1 MTSTAIPNKIEG
13 TLHKEAD
20 VINNTEKRSDMI
32 ENGLVYF
39 ARKGSE
45 DALGD
50 KICMR
55 PDKANRHGFICG
67 ATGTGKS
74 VTLKVL
80 AESFSEIG
88 VPVFMSDVKG
98 DMAGIAA
105 AGEDNENM
113 QSRLDRFE
121 IRDSFEYKGYPV
133 SVFDIYAEKG
143 TPLRTTVSEMGPQLF
158 SQVLDLNDTQ
168 TELMQVIFKI
178 ADDLG
183 LILTDTK
190 DMKAMI
196 QYAADHSDEF
206 KMDYGLIPQQS
217 ASTIIRAIVS
227 LEAEG
232 ADMFFGEPAI
242 DIRDFFLTAP
252 DGRGIINI
260 LEAETL
266 INKPRLYSAFMLYLL
281 SELFEV
287 LPEVGDPEKPKIVFF
302 FDEAHLLFK
311 NASKSLLEKIEQVV
325 KLIRSK
331 GVSIFFV
338 TQSPGDIP
346 GAVMSQLGNKIEHGL
361 HAYTPAEQ
369 RALKA
374 AADAFR
380 ENPEF
385 NTEEQLQNLGT
396 GEAVVSMLD
405 EKGAPSMAEY
415 VFVLPPQSRM
425 GALTDEERADAIAG
439 SPLNDKYLEMVDN
452 VSAYEVITGKAPAAQ
467 PQGEVIEGGYTNV
480 SGIPA
485 GEMTAR
491 QMVEDA
497 EAVEISVDVETAD
510 TAASQAAAQAAPE
523 QIEVQ
528 TEQAVKASGSKSK
541 KKVKTYDDEEA
552 ESGSGGIG
560 GLADNLL
567 GKSGTRQVVRST
579 GSSIGREIGKTVGE
593 AVLGKKGRTIGGN
606 IGSAIGRNLFG
617 TLTKKK

>member
-1 MTSTAIPNKIEG
+1 MV
-13 TLHKEAD
+13 D
-20 VINNTEKRSDMI
+20 
-32 ENGLVYF
+32 NGLIYF
-39 ARKGSE
+39 ARKGDGETLS
-45 DALGD
+45 D

-80 AESFSEIG
+80 AESFSQIG

-98 DMAGIAA
+98 DMAGIAVP
-105 AGEDNENM
+105 GTDSESM
-113 QSRLDRFE
+113 QKRLDRFE
-121 IRDSFEYKGYPV
+121 IRDTFSYSGFPV
-133 SVFDIYAEKG
+133 SIFDIYAQNG
-143 TPLRTTVSEMGPQLF
+143 TPLRTTVSEMGPLLL

-190 DMKAMI
+190 DMKATL
-196 QYAADHSDEF
+196 QYCADHSSEF

-217 ASTIIRAIVS
+217 ASAIIRAIVA
-227 LEAEG
+227 LESEG
-232 ADMFFGEPAI
+232 ADIFFGEPAI
-242 DIRDFFLTAP
+242 DIRDLFLTAP

-260 LEAETL
+260 LDAETL

-287 LPEVGDPEKPKIVFF
+287 LPEVGDPEKPKMVFF

-361 HAYTPAEQ
+361 HAYTPAER
-369 RALKA
+369 RALDA

-385 NTEEQLQNLGT
+385 DTKELMQNLGT

-405 EKGAPSMAEY
+405 EKGAPSVAEY
-415 VFVLPPQSRM
+415 AFILPPESRM
-425 GALTDEERADAIAG
+425 GALTEDERRNAVDY
-439 SPLNDKYLEMVDN
+439 SPLNNKYLVMVDN
-452 VSAYEVITGKAPAAQ
+452 VSAYEVITGRVPGGAAASGAGSVTAPDGQ
-467 PQGEVIEGGYTNV
+467 VYGNT

-485 GEMTAR
+485 
-491 QMVEDA
+491 A
-497 EAVEISVDVETAD
+497 EPAAQ
-510 TAASQAAAQAAPE
+510 TAADEGITIDYEEPQQPVQQPKVKPAA
-523 QIEVQ
+523 
-528 TEQAVKASGSKSK
+528 KAEEDSGSR
-541 KKVKTYDDEEA
+541 
-552 ESGSGGIG
+552 IG
-560 GLADNLL
+560 ELADSYL
-567 GKSGTRQVVRST
+567 GKSGTRQVIRST
-579 GSSIGREIGKTVGE
+579 GSTIGREIGKTIGE

-606 IGSAIGRNLFG
+606 IGSAIGRNLLG
-617 TLTKKK
+617 TLTSKK

>member
-1 MTSTAIPNKIEG
+1 
-13 TLHKEAD
+13 
-20 VINNTEKRSDMI
+20 
-32 ENGLVYF
+32 
-39 ARKGSE
+39 
-45 DALGD
+45 
-50 KICMR
+50 
-55 PDKANRHGFICG
+55 
-67 ATGTGKS
+67 GKS

-80 AESFSEIG
+80 AESFSQIG

-98 DMAGIAA
+98 DMAGIAVP
-105 AGEDNENM
+105 GTDSEGM
-113 QSRLDRFE
+113 QKRLDRFE
-121 IRDSFEYKGYPV
+121 IRDGFSYRGFPV
-133 SVFDIYAEKG
+133 SIFDIYAQKG
-143 TPLRTTVSEMGPQLF
+143 TPLRTTVSEMGPLLF

-190 DMKAMI
+190 DMKATL
-196 QYAADHSDEF
+196 QYCADHSSEF

-217 ASTIIRAIVS
+217 ASAIIRAIVA
-227 LEAEG
+227 LESEG
-232 ADMFFGEPAI
+232 ADTFFGEPAI
-242 DIRDFFLTAP
+242 DIRDLFLTAP

-260 LEAETL
+260 LDAETL

-287 LPEVGDPEKPKIVFF
+287 LPEVGDPEKPKMVFF

-369 RALKA
+369 KALNA

-380 ENPEF
+380 ENPAFDTKELM
-385 NTEEQLQNLGT
+385 QSLGT

-405 EKGAPSMAEY
+405 ENGAPSMAEHA
-415 VFVLPPQSRM
+415 FVLPPESRM
-425 GALTDEERADAIAG
+425 GAISDEERRNAVDY
-439 SPLNDKYLEMVDN
+439 SPLNNKYLVMVDN
-452 VSAYEVITGKAPAAQ
+452 VSAYEVITGRVPGAAAASGAGTVTAPDGQ
-467 PQGEVIEGGYTNV
+467 VYGNT

-485 GEMTAR
+485 
-491 QMVEDA
+491 
-497 EAVEISVDVETAD
+497 
-510 TAASQAAAQAAPE
+510 AAPE
-523 QIEVQ
+523 TQVAADEGITIDYEEPVQ
-528 TEQAVKASGSKSK
+528 QTVQQP
-541 KKVKTYDDEEA
+541 KVKPAAKVEE
-552 ESGSGGIG
+552 ESGSRIG
-560 GLADNLL
+560 ELADSYL
-567 GKSGTRQVVRST
+567 GKSGTRQVIRST
-579 GSSIGREIGKTVGE
+579 GSTIGREIGKTIGE

-606 IGSAIGRNLFG
+606 IGSAIGRNLLG
-617 TLTKKK
+617 TLTSKK

>member
-1 MTSTAIPNKIEG
+1 MTDNG
-13 TLHKEAD
+13 
-20 VINNTEKRSDMI
+20 MI
-32 ENGLVYF
+32 YF
-39 ARKGSE
+39 ARKGDGETLS
-45 DALGD
+45 D

-98 DMAGIAA
+98 DMAGIAVP
-105 AGEDNENM
+105 GEDNDNM
-113 QSRLDRFE
+113 QKRLDRFE
-121 IRDSFEYKGYPV
+121 IRDSFSYKGYPV

-183 LILTDTK
+183 LMLIDTK

-196 QYAADHSDEF
+196 QYAADHSDEY

-217 ASTIIRAIVS
+217 ASAIIRAIVAM
-227 LEAEG
+227 EAEG

-260 LEAETL
+260 LDAETL

-369 RALKA
+369 KALNA

-380 ENPEF
+380 DNPDFDTKE
-385 NTEEQLQNLGT
+385 LMQNLGT
-396 GEAVVSMLD
+396 GEAVVSVLD
-405 EKGAPSMAEY
+405 EKGAPSMAEHAL
-415 VFVLPPQSRM
+415 VLPPQSRM
-425 GALTDEERADAIAG
+425 GAISDEERKQVVDN
-439 SPLNDKYLEMVDN
+439 SPLNSKYLEMVDN
-452 VSAYEVITGKAPAAQ
+452 VSAYEVITGRGAQAEAAPAETVTAPDGQ
-467 PQGEVIEGGYTNV
+467 VYGNT

-485 GEMTAR
+485 AAPS
-491 QMVEDA
+491 QA
-497 EAVEISVDVETAD
+497 EQPEISIDIETSVETE
-510 TAASQAAAQAAPE
+510 AAPAQTQPAAQQKQSRSKTGTQPAE
-523 QIEVQ
+523 D
-528 TEQAVKASGSKSK
+528 SGSS
-541 KKVKTYDDEEA
+541 
-552 ESGSGGIG
+552 IG
-560 GLADNLL
+560 DLADNLL
-567 GKSGTRQVVRST
+567 GRSGTRQVIRST
-579 GSSIGREIGKTVGE
+579 GGTIGREIGKTIGE

-606 IGSAIGRNLFG
+606 IGSSIGRNLFG
-617 TLTKKK
+617 TLSRK

>member
-1 MTSTAIPNKIEG
+1 MT
-13 TLHKEAD
+13 D
-20 VINNTEKRSDMI
+20 
-32 ENGLVYF
+32 NGLIYF
-39 ARKGSE
+39 ARKG
-45 DALGD
+45 DGTTLGN

-98 DMAGIAA
+98 DMAGIAVP
-105 AGEDNENM
+105 GDDNEKM
-113 QSRLDRFE
+113 QARLDRFE
-121 IRDSFEYKGYPV
+121 IRGEFEYRGFPV
-133 SVFDIYAEKG
+133 SVFDIYAQKG
-143 TPLRTTVSEMGPQLF
+143 TPLRTTVSEMGPVLF

-190 DMKAMI
+190 DMKATL
-196 QYAADHSDEF
+196 QYCADHSDEF

-217 ASTIIRAIVS
+217 ASAIIRAIVA
-227 LEAEG
+227 LESEG
-232 ADMFFGEPAI
+232 ADRFFGEPAI

-260 LEAETL
+260 LDAETL

-287 LPEVGDPEKPKIVFF
+287 LPEVGDPKKPKMVFF

-346 GAVMSQLGNKIEHGL
+346 GSVMSQLGNKIEHGL

-369 RALKA
+369 KALNA
-374 AADAFR
+374 AAEAFR

-385 NTEEQLQNLGT
+385 DTKELMQNLGT

-405 EKGAPSMAEY
+405 EKGAPSVAEY
-415 VFVLPPQSRM
+415 AFVLPPESRM
-425 GALTDEERADAIAG
+425 GALSDEERKTAVDN
-439 SPLNDKYLEMVDN
+439 SPLNSKYLEMVDN
-452 VSAYEVITGKAPAAQ
+452 VSAYEVITGRVPGTGAAASGTVTGPDGQ
-467 PQGEVIEGGYTNV
+467 VYGNT
-480 SGIPA
+480 SGIP
-485 GEMTAR
+485 
-491 QMVEDA
+491 DA
-497 EAVEISVDVETAD
+497 APQA
-510 TAASQAAAQAAPE
+510 QAAANGGITVDIDTGVEAAPAE
-523 QIEVQ
+523 PAAPKRKVQ
-528 TEQAVKASGSKSK
+528 TKAEQEEGGS
-541 KKVKTYDDEEA
+541 VLGD
-552 ESGSGGIG
+552 
-560 GLADNLL
+560 LADNYL
-567 GKSGTRQVVRST
+567 GKSGTRQVIRST
-579 GSSIGREIGKTVGE
+579 GSTIGREIGKTIGE

-606 IGSAIGRNLFG
+606 IGSAIGRNLLG
-617 TLTKKK
+617 TLTGKRK

>member
-1 MTSTAIPNKIEG
+1 MT
-13 TLHKEAD
+13 D
-20 VINNTEKRSDMI
+20 
-32 ENGLVYF
+32 NGLIYF
-39 ARKGSE
+39 ARKG
-45 DALGD
+45 DGTTLGD

-98 DMAGIAA
+98 DMAGIAVP
-105 AGEDNENM
+105 GDDNEKM
-113 QSRLDRFE
+113 QERLDRFE
-121 IRDSFEYKGYPV
+121 IRDEFEYRGFPV

-143 TPLRTTVSEMGPQLF
+143 TPLRTTVSEMGPVLF

-190 DMKAMI
+190 DMKATL
-196 QYAADHSDEF
+196 QYCADHSDEF

-217 ASTIIRAIVS
+217 ASAIIRAIVA
-227 LEAEG
+227 LESEG
-232 ADMFFGEPAI
+232 ADRFFGEPAI

-260 LEAETL
+260 LDAETL

-287 LPEVGDPEKPKIVFF
+287 LPEVGDPEKPKMVFF

-346 GAVMSQLGNKIEHGL
+346 GSVMSQLGNKIEHGL

-369 RALKA
+369 KALNA
-374 AADAFR
+374 AAEAFR

-385 NTEEQLQNLGT
+385 DTKELMQNLGT

-405 EKGAPSMAEY
+405 EKGAPSVAEY
-415 VFVLPPQSRM
+415 AFVLPPESRM
-425 GALTDEERADAIAG
+425 GALSDEERKTAVDN
-439 SPLNDKYLEMVDN
+439 SPLNSKYLEMVDN
-452 VSAYEVITGKAPAAQ
+452 VSAYEVITGRVPGTGAAASGTVTGPDGQ
-467 PQGEVIEGGYTNV
+467 VYGNT
-480 SGIPA
+480 SGIP
-485 GEMTAR
+485 
-491 QMVEDA
+491 DA
-497 EAVEISVDVETAD
+497 APQA
-510 TAASQAAAQAAPE
+510 QAAADDGITVDIDTGVEAAPAE
-523 QIEVQ
+523 PAAPKRKVQ
-528 TEQAVKASGSKSK
+528 TKAEQEEGGS
-541 KKVKTYDDEEA
+541 VLGD
-552 ESGSGGIG
+552 
-560 GLADNLL
+560 LADNYL
-567 GKSGTRQVVRST
+567 GKSGTRQVIRST
-579 GSSIGREIGKTVGE
+579 GSTIGREIGKTIGE

-606 IGSAIGRNLFG
+606 IGSAIGRNLLG
-617 TLTKKK
+617 TLTGKK

>member
-1 MTSTAIPNKIEG
+1 MVDNG
-13 TLHKEAD
+13 
-20 VINNTEKRSDMI
+20 MI
-32 ENGLVYF
+32 YF
-39 ARKGSE
+39 ARKGDGES
-45 DALGD
+45 LSD

-80 AESFSEIG
+80 AESFSQIG

-98 DMAGIAA
+98 DMAGIAVP
-105 AGEDNENM
+105 GEDNEGM
-113 QSRLDRFE
+113 QKRLDRFE
-121 IRDSFEYKGYPV
+121 IRDSFEFRGFPV
-133 SVFDIYAEKG
+133 SIFDIYSDKG
-143 TPLRTTVSEMGPQLF
+143 TPLRTTVSEMGPLLF

-183 LILTDTK
+183 LVLTDTK
-190 DMKAMI
+190 DMKATL
-196 QYAADHSDEF
+196 QYCADHSDEF

-217 ASTIIRAIVS
+217 TSAIIRAIVA
-227 LEAEG
+227 LESEG
-232 ADMFFGEPAI
+232 ADKFFGEPAI

-260 LEAETL
+260 LDAETL

-287 LPEVGDPEKPKIVFF
+287 LPEVGDPEKPKMVFF

-369 RALKA
+369 KALQA
-374 AADAFR
+374 ASDAFR
-380 ENPEF
+380 ENPAF
-385 NTEEQLQNLGT
+385 NTKELMQNLGT
-396 GEAVVSMLD
+396 GEAVVSTLD
-405 EKGAPSMAEY
+405 ENGAPTMAEY
-415 VFVLPPQSRM
+415 AFILPPESRM
-425 GALTDEERADAIAG
+425 GALTDEERRNAVDY
-439 SPLNDKYLEMVDN
+439 SPLNNKYLNMVDN
-452 VSAYEVITGKAPAAQ
+452 VSAYEVITGRVPGAAVAAESTVTAPDGQ
-467 PQGEVIEGGYTNV
+467 VYGNT
-480 SGIPA
+480 SGIP
-485 GEMTAR
+485 ES
-491 QMVEDA
+491 EP
-497 EAVEISVDVETAD
+497 AVQPEISYDVETQPA
-510 TAASQAAAQAAPE
+510 
-523 QIEVQ
+523 VQ
-528 TEQAVKASGSKSK
+528 P
-541 KKVKTYDDEEA
+541 KVKPAAKAEDDGK
-552 ESGSGGIG
+552 STIG
-560 GLADNLL
+560 EIADNYL
-567 GKSGTRQVVRST
+567 GKSGTKQVIRST
-579 GSSIGREIGKTVGE
+579 GSTIGREIGKTIGE

-606 IGSAIGRNLFG
+606 IGSAIGRNLLG
-617 TLTKKK
+617 TLSSKK

>member
-1 MTSTAIPNKIEG
+1 MLRTFEDSNQGLLSNAQ
-13 TLHKEAD
+13 KEEQEIVMVD
-20 VINNTEKRSDMI
+20 
-32 ENGLVYF
+32 NGLIYF
-39 ARKGSE
+39 ARKGDGETLS
-45 DALGD
+45 D

-74 VTLKVL
+74 VTLKLL

-98 DMAGIAA
+98 DMAGIVVP
-105 AGEDNENM
+105 GDDNEGM
-113 QSRLDRFE
+113 QERIDRFE
-121 IRDSFEYKGYPV
+121 IRDSFKFTGYPV
-133 SVFDIYAEKG
+133 SIFDIYAEKG

-178 ADDLG
+178 ADDEG

-232 ADMFFGEPAI
+232 ADKFFGEPAI

-252 DGRGIINI
+252 DGRGIVNI
-260 LEAETL
+260 LDAETL
-266 INKPRLYSAFMLYLL
+266 VNKPRLYSAFMLYLL

-369 RALKA
+369 KALNA

-380 ENPEF
+380 VNPAFDTKE
-385 NTEEQLQNLGT
+385 LMQNLGT

-415 VFVLPPQSRM
+415 AFVLPPESRM
-425 GALTDEERADAIAG
+425 GAISDEERKTAVDN
-439 SPLNDKYLEMVDN
+439 SPLNSKYLEMLDN
-452 VSAYEVITGKAPAAQ
+452 VSAYEVITGRVPQEAMAPADTVTAPDGQ
-467 PQGEVIEGGYTNV
+467 VYGNT
-480 SGIPA
+480 SGIPVA
-485 GEMTAR
+485 ETAPA
-491 QMVEDA
+491 QAEIQAEVSVEASAVPQA
-497 EAVEISVDVETAD
+497 EAMVVET
-510 TAASQAAAQAAPE
+510 QVEE
-523 QIEVQ
+523 QVV
-528 TEQAVKASGSKSK
+528 AKPK
-541 KKVKTYDDEEA
+541 KKVKSTEDVEQVD
-552 ESGSGGIG
+552 GGGIG
-560 GLADNLL
+560 GLADSLL
-567 GKSGTRQVVRST
+567 GKAGKRQVVRST
-579 GSSIGREIGKTVGE
+579 GGSIGREIGKTIGE
-593 AVLGKKGRTIGGN
+593 AVLGKKGKTIGGN

-617 TLTKKK
+617 TLTKK

>member
-1 MTSTAIPNKIEG
+1 MV
-13 TLHKEAD
+13 D
-20 VINNTEKRSDMI
+20 
-32 ENGLVYF
+32 NGLIYF
-39 ARKGSE
+39 ARRSE
-45 DALGD
+45 DGSAGEKLV
-50 KICMR
+50 MR

-80 AESFSEIG
+80 AESFSELG

-98 DMAGIAA
+98 DMAGIAVP
-105 AGEDNENM
+105 GDDNKNM
-113 QSRLDRFE
+113 QKRLDRFD
-121 IRDSFEYKGYPV
+121 IRESFSYKGYPV
-133 SVFDIYAEKG
+133 SIFDIYAEKG
-143 TPLRTTVSEMGPQLF
+143 TPLRTTVSDMGPQLF

-168 TELMQVIFKI
+168 TELMQVVFKI

-183 LILTDTK
+183 LLLIDTK
-190 DMKAMI
+190 DMKAML
-196 QYAADHSDEF
+196 QYAADHSDEY
-206 KMDYGLIPQQS
+206 KMDYGLIPQQTAS
-217 ASTIIRAIVS
+217 AIIRAIVA

-232 ADMFFGEPAI
+232 ADKFFGEPAI

-260 LEAETL
+260 LDAETL
-266 INKPRLYSAFMLYLL
+266 INRPRLYSAFMLYLL
-281 SELFEV
+281 SELFEL

-361 HAYTPAEQ
+361 HAYTPSEQ
-369 RALKA
+369 KALKA

-380 ENPEF
+380 VNPEF
-385 NTEEQLQNLGT
+385 DTEELMQSLGT

-415 VFVLPPQSRM
+415 ALVLPPQSRM
-425 GALTDEERADAIAG
+425 GALTDEERVQTVG
-439 SPLNDKYLEMVDN
+439 NSPLNSKYLEMIDN
-452 VSAYEVITGKAPAAQ
+452 VSAYEVITGKVPQDDGIQTDTITAPDGQ
-467 PQGEVIEGGYTNV
+467 IYGNT

-485 GEMTAR
+485 A
-491 QMVEDA
+491 
-497 EAVEISVDVETAD
+497 
-510 TAASQAAAQAAPE
+510 AASEPASDE
-523 QIEVQ
+523 ITIDIE
-528 TEQAVKASGSKSK
+528 TSA
-541 KKVKTYDDEEA
+541 EEA
-552 ESGSGGIG
+552 TGSAADQSVTAGSGTTKRKQTVTKAETEEQSGGIG
-560 GLADNLL
+560 ELADSLL

-579 GSSIGREIGKTVGE
+579 GSTIGREIGKSIGE

-617 TLTKKK
+617 TMTKK

>member
-1 MTSTAIPNKIEG
+1 MV
-13 TLHKEAD
+13 D
-20 VINNTEKRSDMI
+20 
-32 ENGLVYF
+32 NGMVYF
-39 ARKGSE
+39 ARKGDGETLS
-45 DALGD
+45 D
-50 KICMR
+50 KICLR

-80 AESFSEIG
+80 AESFSQIG

-98 DMAGIAA
+98 DMAGIAV
-105 AGEDNENM
+105 AGDDNEGM
-113 QSRLDRFE
+113 QKRLDRFE
-121 IRDSFEYKGYPV
+121 IRDTYQFRGYPV
-133 SVFDIYAEKG
+133 SIFDIYADKG
-143 TPLRTTVSEMGPQLF
+143 TPLRTTVSEMGPLLF

-183 LILTDTK
+183 LLLIDTK
-190 DMKAMI
+190 DMKATL
-196 QYAADHSDEF
+196 QYCADHSDDF

-217 ASTIIRAIVS
+217 ASAIIRAIVA
-227 LEAEG
+227 LESEG
-232 ADMFFGEPAI
+232 ADRFFGEPAI

-260 LEAETL
+260 LDAETL

-287 LPEVGDPEKPKIVFF
+287 LPEVGDPEKPKMVFF

-369 RALKA
+369 KALQA
-374 AADAFR
+374 ASDAFR
-380 ENPEF
+380 ANPAFDTKE
-385 NTEEQLQNLGT
+385 LMQNLGT
-396 GEAVVSMLD
+396 GEAVVSVLD

-415 VFVLPPQSRM
+415 AFVLPPESRM
-425 GALTDEERADAIAG
+425 GALTEEERKNAVEY
-439 SPLNDKYLEMVDN
+439 SPLNSKYLTMVDN
-452 VSAYEVITGKAPAAQ
+452 ISAYERITGRMPAAASGGSVTAPDGQVYGNTSGIPAAEPAAQ
-467 PQGEVIEGGYTNV
+467 PAAYPVQADPYAQ
-480 SGIPA
+480 P
-485 GEMTAR
+485 
-491 QMVEDA
+491 
-497 EAVEISVDVETAD
+497 EISFDVDTQAYAEP
-510 TAASQAAAQAAPE
+510 AAAAPYAQPQQAEPYVQPVQPIQPE
-523 QIEVQ
+523 P
-528 TEQAVKASGSKSK
+528 VKPAAK
-541 KKVKTYDDEEA
+541 A
-552 ESGSGGIG
+552 EPAEDGRSTLGEI
-560 GLADNLL
+560 ADNYL
-567 GKSGTRQVVRST
+567 GKAGTKQVIRST
-579 GSSIGREIGKTVGE
+579 GSTIGREIGKTIGE

-606 IGSAIGRNLFG
+606 IGSAIGRNLLG
-617 TLTKKK
+617 TLTSSKK

>member
-1 MTSTAIPNKIEG
+1 
-13 TLHKEAD
+13 
-20 VINNTEKRSDMI
+20 MI
-32 ENGLVYF
+32 ENGMIYF
-39 ARKGSE
+39 ARQGSGE
-45 DALGD
+45 GLGD

-80 AESFSEIG
+80 AESFSQIG

-98 DMAGIAA
+98 DMAGIAV
-105 AGEDNENM
+105 AGDDNEGM
-113 QSRLDRFE
+113 QKRLDRFS
-121 IRDSFEYKGYPV
+121 IRDEFRFEGYPV
-133 SVFDIYAEKG
+133 SIFDIYCEKG

-158 SQVLDLNDTQ
+158 AQVLDLNDTQ
-168 TELMQVIFKI
+168 AELLSVIFKI

-196 QYAADHSDEF
+196 QYAADHNADF
-206 KMDYGLIPQQS
+206 KMDYGNIPQQS
-217 ASTIIRAIVS
+217 ASTIIRAIVA

-232 ADMFFGEPAI
+232 ADTFFGEPAI

-260 LEAETL
+260 LDAETL

-287 LPEVGDPEKPKIVFF
+287 LPEVGDPEKPKMVFF

-346 GAVMSQLGNKIEHGL
+346 NAVMAQLGNKIEHGL

-369 RALKA
+369 RVVKA
-374 AADAFR
+374 SADAFR
-380 ENPEF
+380 VNPAF
-385 NTEEQLQNLGT
+385 DTEELMLSLGT
-396 GEAVVSMLD
+396 GEAVVSVLD
-405 EKGAPSMAEY
+405 EKGAPSMAEHAY
-415 VFVLPPQSRM
+415 ILPPESRM
-425 GALTDEERADAIAG
+425 GPLTDDERYSLIQT
-439 SPLNDKYLEMVDN
+439 SILNSKYETMVDA
-452 VSAYEVITGKAPAAQ
+452 VSAYEVITGKTPQVPSGTPA
-467 PQGEVIEGGYTNV
+467 GGGYTY
-480 SGIPA
+480 S
-485 GEMTAR
+485 
-491 QMVEDA
+491 
-497 EAVEISVDVETAD
+497 AD
-510 TAASQAAAQAAPE
+510 FNTPVQAAASYTDAPADGQNAYDSE
-523 QIEVQ
+523 PVPEDSGEITFDIETEVAMRHEELKSKTPQ
-528 TEQAVKASGSKSK
+528 TEAAAAEKQSKRTAARTEVEDDRDQGS
-541 KKVKTYDDEEA
+541 A
-552 ESGSGGIG
+552 IG
-560 GLADNLL
+560 NMADSLL
-567 GKSGTRQVVRST
+567 GKSGTRQVMRST
-579 GSSIGREIGKTVGE
+579 GGSIGREVGKVIGE
-593 AVLGKKGRTIGGN
+593 AVLGKKGKTIGGN

-617 TLTKKK
+617 TLSRK

>member
-1 MTSTAIPNKIEG
+1 MV
-13 TLHKEAD
+13 D
-20 VINNTEKRSDMI
+20 
-32 ENGLVYF
+32 NGLIYF
-39 ARKGSE
+39 ARKGGDE
-45 DALGD
+45 TLGD

-98 DMAGIAA
+98 DMAGIAVP
-105 AGEDNENM
+105 GTDSEGM
-113 QSRLDRFE
+113 QKRMDRFE
-121 IRDSFEYKGYPV
+121 IRDSFSYRGFPV
-133 SVFDIYAEKG
+133 SIFDIYAQNG
-143 TPLRTTVSEMGPQLF
+143 TPLRTTVSEMGPLLL

-168 TELMQVIFKI
+168 TELMQVVFKI

-190 DMKAMI
+190 DMKATL
-196 QYAADHSDEF
+196 QYCADHSSEF

-217 ASTIIRAIVS
+217 ASAIIRAIVA
-227 LEAEG
+227 LESEG
-232 ADMFFGEPAI
+232 ADIFFGEPAI
-242 DIRDFFLTAP
+242 DIRDLFLTAP

-260 LEAETL
+260 LDAETL
-266 INKPRLYSAFMLYLL
+266 INKPRMYSAFMLYLL

-287 LPEVGDPEKPKIVFF
+287 LPEVGDPEKPKMVFF
-302 FDEAHLLFK
+302 FDEAHLLFR

-361 HAYTPAEQ
+361 HAYTPAER
-369 RALKA
+369 RALDA

-385 NTEEQLQNLGT
+385 DTKELMQNLGT

-405 EKGAPSMAEY
+405 EKGAPSVAEY
-415 VFVLPPQSRM
+415 AFILPPESRM
-425 GALTDEERADAIAG
+425 GALTDEERRNAVDY
-439 SPLNDKYLEMVDN
+439 SPLNNKYLVMVDN
-452 VSAYEVITGKAPAAQ
+452 VSAYEVITGRVPGAAAPGAGSVTAPDGQ
-467 PQGEVIEGGYTNV
+467 VYGNT

-485 GEMTAR
+485 
-491 QMVEDA
+491 A
-497 EAVEISVDVETAD
+497 EPAAQ
-510 TAASQAAAQAAPE
+510 TAADEAITIDYDPVPE
-523 QIEVQ
+523 P
-528 TEQAVKASGSKSK
+528 VKQP
-541 KKVKTYDDEEA
+541 KVKPAAKAEDEG
-552 ESGSGGIG
+552 GSVIG
-560 GLADNLL
+560 DLADNYL
-567 GKSGTRQVVRST
+567 GKAGTRQVIRST
-579 GSSIGREIGKTVGE
+579 GSTIGREIGKTIGE

-606 IGSAIGRNLFG
+606 IGSAIGRNLLG
-617 TLTKKK
+617 TLTGKR

>member
-1 MTSTAIPNKIEG
+1 MVDNG
-13 TLHKEAD
+13 
-20 VINNTEKRSDMI
+20 MI
-32 ENGLVYF
+32 YF
-39 ARKGSE
+39 ARKGDGETLS
-45 DALGD
+45 D

-98 DMAGIAA
+98 DMAGIAVP
-105 AGEDNENM
+105 GEDNEGM
-113 QSRLDRFE
+113 QKRLDRFE
-121 IRDSFEYKGYPV
+121 IRDSFQFRGYPV
-133 SVFDIYAEKG
+133 SIFDIYADKG
-143 TPLRTTVSEMGPQLF
+143 TPLRTTVSEMGPLLF

-183 LILTDTK
+183 LVLTDTK
-190 DMKAMI
+190 DMKATL
-196 QYAADHSDEF
+196 QYCADHSDEF

-217 ASTIIRAIVS
+217 TSAIIRAIVA
-227 LEAEG
+227 LESEG
-232 ADMFFGEPAI
+232 ADTFFGEPAI

-260 LEAETL
+260 LDAETL

-287 LPEVGDPEKPKIVFF
+287 LPEVGDPEKPKMVFF

-369 RALKA
+369 KALQA

-385 NTEEQLQNLGT
+385 DTKELMQNLGT
-396 GEAVVSMLD
+396 GEAVVSTLD
-405 EKGAPSMAEY
+405 EKGAPSVAEY
-415 VFVLPPQSRM
+415 AFVLPPESRM
-425 GALTDEERADAIAG
+425 GALTDEERRNAVDY
-439 SPLNDKYLEMVDN
+439 SPLNNKYLNMVDN
-452 VSAYEVITGKAPAAQ
+452 VSAYEVITGRVPGAAAAAESTVTAPDGQVYGNTSGIPESEPAAQ
-467 PQGEVIEGGYTNV
+467 P
-480 SGIPA
+480 
-485 GEMTAR
+485 
-491 QMVEDA
+491 
-497 EAVEISVDVETAD
+497 EISYDVETQPAVQPKVQP
-510 TAASQAAAQAAPE
+510 AA
-523 QIEVQ
+523 
-528 TEQAVKASGSKSK
+528 KAEDDGKS
-541 KKVKTYDDEEA
+541 T
-552 ESGSGGIG
+552 IG
-560 GLADNLL
+560 EIADNYL
-567 GKSGTRQVVRST
+567 GKSGTKQVIRST
-579 GSSIGREIGKTVGE
+579 GGTIGRERGKTIGE

-606 IGSAIGRNLFG
+606 IGSAIGRNLLG
-617 TLTKKK
+617 TLTSKK

>member
-1 MTSTAIPNKIEG
+1 MV
-13 TLHKEAD
+13 HD
-20 VINNTEKRSDMI
+20 
-32 ENGLVYF
+32 GLIYF
-39 ARKGSE
+39 ARKGGE
-45 DALGD
+45 TLGD

-98 DMAGIAA
+98 DMAGIAVP
-105 AGEDNENM
+105 GTDSEGM
-113 QSRLDRFE
+113 QKRLDRFE
-121 IRDSFEYKGYPV
+121 IRDSFSYRGFPV

-143 TPLRTTVSEMGPQLF
+143 TPLRTTVSEMGPMLF

-178 ADDLG
+178 ADDQG

-190 DMKAMI
+190 DMKATL
-196 QYAADHSDEF
+196 QYCADHSAEF

-217 ASTIIRAIVS
+217 ASAIIRAIVA
-227 LEAEG
+227 LESEG
-232 ADMFFGEPAI
+232 ADTFFGEPAI
-242 DIRDFFLTAP
+242 DIRDLFLTAP

-260 LEAETL
+260 LDAETL

-287 LPEVGDPEKPKIVFF
+287 LPEVGDPEKPKMVFF

-346 GAVMSQLGNKIEHGL
+346 GSVMSQLGNKIEHGL

-369 RALKA
+369 KALNA
-374 AADAFR
+374 AAEAFR

-385 NTEEQLQNLGT
+385 NTRELMQNLGT

-405 EKGAPSMAEY
+405 ENGAPSMAEY
-415 VFVLPPQSRM
+415 AFILPPESRM
-425 GALTDEERADAIAG
+425 GALTDEERRNAVDY
-439 SPLNDKYLEMVDN
+439 SPLNNKYLNMVDN
-452 VSAYEVITGKAPAAQ
+452 VSAYEVITGRVPGAAASGAGSVTAPDGQ
-467 PQGEVIEGGYTNV
+467 VYGNT

-485 GEMTAR
+485 
-491 QMVEDA
+491 
-497 EAVEISVDVETAD
+497 
-510 TAASQAAAQAAPE
+510 AAPQAQAAADDVISVEYEDAPQPVKQPKVQPAA
-523 QIEVQ
+523 
-528 TEQAVKASGSKSK
+528 KAEDDGGSRLG
-541 KKVKTYDDEEA
+541 E
-552 ESGSGGIG
+552 
-560 GLADNLL
+560 LADNYL
-567 GKSGTRQVVRST
+567 GKSGTRQVIRST
-579 GSSIGREIGKTVGE
+579 GGTIGREIGKTIGE

-606 IGSAIGRNLFG
+606 IGSAIGRNLLG
-617 TLTKKK
+617 TLTGKR

>member
-1 MTSTAIPNKIEG
+1 MV
-13 TLHKEAD
+13 D
-20 VINNTEKRSDMI
+20 
-32 ENGLVYF
+32 NGLIYF
-39 ARKGSE
+39 ARKGDGETLS
-45 DALGD
+45 D

-98 DMAGIAA
+98 DMAGIAVP
-105 AGEDNENM
+105 GTDSEGM
-113 QSRLDRFE
+113 QKRLDRFE
-121 IRDSFEYKGYPV
+121 IRDSFRYRGFPV
-133 SVFDIYAEKG
+133 SVFDIYAKNG
-143 TPLRTTVSEMGPQLF
+143 TPLRTTVSEMGPVLL

-178 ADDLG
+178 ADDQG

-190 DMKAMI
+190 DMKATL
-196 QYAADHSDEF
+196 QYCADHSSEF

-217 ASTIIRAIVS
+217 ASAIIRAIVA
-227 LEAEG
+227 LESEG
-232 ADMFFGEPAI
+232 ADIFFGEPAI
-242 DIRDFFLTAP
+242 DIRDLFLTAP

-260 LEAETL
+260 LDAETL

-287 LPEVGDPEKPKIVFF
+287 LPEVGDPEKPKMVFF

-311 NASKSLLEKIEQVV
+311 NASRSLLEKIEQVV

-346 GAVMSQLGNKIEHGL
+346 GSVMSQLGNKIEHGL

-369 RALKA
+369 KALNA

-385 NTEEQLQNLGT
+385 NTKELMQNLGT

-405 EKGAPSMAEY
+405 EKGAPSVAEY
-415 VFVLPPQSRM
+415 AFILPPESRM
-425 GALTDEERADAIAG
+425 GALTEEERRTAVDY
-439 SPLNDKYLEMVDN
+439 SPLNNKYLVMVDN
-452 VSAYEVITGKAPAAQ
+452 ISAYEVITGRVPGAAASGAGSYTAPDGQ
-467 PQGEVIEGGYTNV
+467 VYGNT

-485 GEMTAR
+485 
-491 QMVEDA
+491 A
-497 EAVEISVDVETAD
+497 EP
-510 TAASQAAAQAAPE
+510 AAQAAADEGITIDYEPVQPAQPVAQKRPKTAAVPE
-523 QIEVQ
+523 
-528 TEQAVKASGSKSK
+528 
-541 KKVKTYDDEEA
+541 DDGR
-552 ESGSGGIG
+552 STIG
-560 GLADNLL
+560 EIADNYL
-567 GKSGTRQVVRST
+567 GKAGTRQVIRST
-579 GSSIGREIGKTVGE
+579 GSTIGREIGKSIGE

-606 IGSAIGRNLFG
+606 IGSAIGRNLLG
-617 TLTKKK
+617 TLTGKK

>member
-1 MTSTAIPNKIEG
+1 
-13 TLHKEAD
+13 
-20 VINNTEKRSDMI
+20 MI
-32 ENGLVYF
+32 DNGLIYF
-39 ARKGSE
+39 ARKIDGE
-45 DALGD
+45 TLAD

-98 DMAGIAA
+98 DMAGIAV
-105 AGEDNENM
+105 AGEDNEGM
-113 QSRLDRFE
+113 QKRLDRFE
-121 IRDSFEYKGYPV
+121 IRDSFNYQGHPV
-133 SVFDIYAEKG
+133 SIFDIYAEKG

-183 LILTDTK
+183 LVLIDTK

-196 QYAADHSDEF
+196 QYAADHSDDF

-232 ADMFFGEPAI
+232 ADKFFGEPAI
-242 DIRDFFLTAP
+242 DIRDFFLTAA
-252 DGRGIINI
+252 DGHGIINI
-260 LEAETL
+260 LDAETL

-281 SELFEV
+281 SELFEL

-380 ENPEF
+380 ENPAF

-396 GEAVVSMLD
+396 GEAVVSTLD
-405 EKGAPSMAEY
+405 EKGAPSVAEY
-415 VFVLPPQSRM
+415 VAILPPQSRM
-425 GALTDEERADAIAG
+425 GALTDEERSSAIEQ
-439 SPLNDKYLEMVDN
+439 SPLNSKYLEMVDN
-452 VSAYEVITGKAPAAQ
+452 VSAYEVITGKAQAAAIAGEPA
-467 PQGEVIEGGYTNV
+467 PGGFTNV
-480 SGIPA
+480 SGIPE
-485 GEMTAR
+485 GETTR
-491 QMVEDA
+491 QIVLEAEQADA
-497 EAVEISVDVETAD
+497 
-510 TAASQAAAQAAPE
+510 
-523 QIEVQ
+523 IEVNVDLGEPA
-528 TEQAVKASGSKSK
+528 TTAGKAKSR
-541 KKVKTYDDEEA
+541 KTVEA
-552 ESGSGGIG
+552 EESGGIG
-560 GLADNLL
+560 GLAEGLL

-617 TLTKKK
+617 TLTKK

>member
-1 MTSTAIPNKIEG
+1 MVDNG
-13 TLHKEAD
+13 
-20 VINNTEKRSDMI
+20 MI
-32 ENGLVYF
+32 YF
-39 ARKGSE
+39 ARKGDGETLS
-45 DALGD
+45 D

-80 AESFSEIG
+80 AESFSQIG

-98 DMAGIAA
+98 DMAGIAVP
-105 AGEDNENM
+105 GEDNEGM
-113 QSRLDRFE
+113 QKRLDRFE
-121 IRDSFEYKGYPV
+121 IRDSFQFRGFPV
-133 SVFDIYAEKG
+133 SIFDIYSDKG
-143 TPLRTTVSEMGPQLF
+143 TPLRTTVSEMGPLLF

-183 LILTDTK
+183 LVLTDTK
-190 DMKAMI
+190 DMKATL
-196 QYAADHSDEF
+196 QYCADHSDEF

-217 ASTIIRAIVS
+217 TSAIIRAIVA
-227 LEAEG
+227 LESEG
-232 ADMFFGEPAI
+232 ADKFFGEPAI

-260 LEAETL
+260 LDAETL

-287 LPEVGDPEKPKIVFF
+287 LPEVGDPEKPKMVFF

-369 RALKA
+369 KALQA
-374 AADAFR
+374 ASDAFR
-380 ENPEF
+380 ENPAF
-385 NTEEQLQNLGT
+385 NTKELMQNLGT
-396 GEAVVSMLD
+396 GEAVVSTLD
-405 EKGAPSMAEY
+405 EKGAPTMAEY
-415 VFVLPPQSRM
+415 AFILPPESRM
-425 GALTDEERADAIAG
+425 GALTDEERRNAVDY
-439 SPLNDKYLEMVDN
+439 SPLNNKYLNMVDN
-452 VSAYEVITGKAPAAQ
+452 VSAYEVITGRVPGAAAAASSTVTAPDGQVYGNTSGIPEAEPAAQ
-467 PQGEVIEGGYTNV
+467 P
-480 SGIPA
+480 
-485 GEMTAR
+485 
-491 QMVEDA
+491 
-497 EAVEISVDVETAD
+497 EISYDVETQP
-510 TAASQAAAQAAPE
+510 S
-523 QIEVQ
+523 VQ
-528 TEQAVKASGSKSK
+528 P
-541 KKVKTYDDEEA
+541 KVKPAAKAEDDGK
-552 ESGSGGIG
+552 STIG
-560 GLADNLL
+560 EIADNYL
-567 GKSGTRQVVRST
+567 GKSGTKQVIRST
-579 GSSIGREIGKTVGE
+579 GGTIGREIGKTIGE

-606 IGSAIGRNLFG
+606 IGSAIGRNLLG
-617 TLTKKK
+617 TLTSKK

>member
-1 MTSTAIPNKIEG
+1 MVDNG
-13 TLHKEAD
+13 
-20 VINNTEKRSDMI
+20 MI
-32 ENGLVYF
+32 YF
-39 ARKGSE
+39 ARKGDGETLS
-45 DALGD
+45 D
-50 KICMR
+50 KIYMR

-80 AESFSEIG
+80 AESFSELG

-98 DMAGIAA
+98 DMAGVAVP
-105 AGEDNENM
+105 GTDNEGM
-113 QSRLDRFE
+113 QKRLDRFE
-121 IRDSFEYKGYPV
+121 IRDTFQFRGYPV
-133 SVFDIYAEKG
+133 SIFDIYSDKG
-143 TPLRTTVSEMGPQLF
+143 TPLRTTVSEMGPLLF

-183 LILTDTK
+183 LVLIDTK
-190 DMKAMI
+190 DMKATL
-196 QYAADHSDEF
+196 QYCADHSDEF

-217 ASTIIRAIVS
+217 TSAIIRAIVA
-227 LEAEG
+227 LESEG

-260 LEAETL
+260 LDAETL

-287 LPEVGDPEKPKIVFF
+287 LPEVGDPEKPKMVFF

-369 RALKA
+369 KALQA

-385 NTEEQLQNLGT
+385 DTKELMQNLGT
-396 GEAVVSMLD
+396 GEAVVSTLD
-405 EKGAPSMAEY
+405 EKGAPSVAEY
-415 VFVLPPQSRM
+415 AFVLPPESRM
-425 GALTDEERADAIAG
+425 GALTDEERRNAIDY
-439 SPLNDKYLEMVDN
+439 SPLNNKYLNMVDN
-452 VSAYEVITGKAPAAQ
+452 VSAYEVITGRVPGAAAGGASTITAPDGQ
-467 PQGEVIEGGYTNV
+467 VYGNT
-480 SGIPA
+480 SGIP
-485 GEMTAR
+485 EP
-491 QMVEDA
+491 EP
-497 EAVEISVDVETAD
+497 AVQPEISYDVDTQPAVQPKVRP
-510 TAASQAAAQAAPE
+510 AA
-523 QIEVQ
+523 
-528 TEQAVKASGSKSK
+528 KAE
-541 KKVKTYDDEEA
+541 DDGR
-552 ESGSGGIG
+552 STIG
-560 GLADNLL
+560 EIADNYL
-567 GKSGTRQVVRST
+567 GKAGTKQVIRST
-579 GSSIGREIGKTVGE
+579 GSTIGREIGKTIGE

-606 IGSAIGRNLFG
+606 IGSAIGRNLLG
-617 TLTKKK
+617 TLTSKK

>member
-1 MTSTAIPNKIEG
+1 MV
-13 TLHKEAD
+13 D
-20 VINNTEKRSDMI
+20 
-32 ENGLVYF
+32 NGLIYF
-39 ARKGSE
+39 ARKGGDE
-45 DALGD
+45 TLGD

-98 DMAGIAA
+98 DMAGIAVP
-105 AGEDNENM
+105 GTDSEGM
-113 QSRLDRFE
+113 QKRMDRFE
-121 IRDSFEYKGYPV
+121 IRDSFSYRGFPV
-133 SVFDIYAEKG
+133 SIFDIYAQNG
-143 TPLRTTVSEMGPQLF
+143 TPLRTTVSEMGPLLL

-168 TELMQVIFKI
+168 TELMQVVFKI

-190 DMKAMI
+190 DMKATL
-196 QYAADHSDEF
+196 QYCADHSSEF

-217 ASTIIRAIVS
+217 ASAIIRAIVA
-227 LEAEG
+227 LESEG
-232 ADMFFGEPAI
+232 ADIFFGEPAI
-242 DIRDFFLTAP
+242 DIRDLFLTAP

-260 LEAETL
+260 LDAETL

-287 LPEVGDPEKPKIVFF
+287 LPEVGDPEKPKMVFF
-302 FDEAHLLFK
+302 FDEAHLLFR

-361 HAYTPAEQ
+361 HAYTPAER
-369 RALKA
+369 RALDA

-385 NTEEQLQNLGT
+385 DTKELMQNLGT

-405 EKGAPSMAEY
+405 EKGAPSVAEY
-415 VFVLPPQSRM
+415 AFILPPESRM
-425 GALTDEERADAIAG
+425 GALTDEERRNAVDY
-439 SPLNDKYLEMVDN
+439 SPLNNKYLVMVDN
-452 VSAYEVITGKAPAAQ
+452 VSAYEVITGRVPGAAAPGAGSVTAPDGQ
-467 PQGEVIEGGYTNV
+467 VYGNT

-485 GEMTAR
+485 
-491 QMVEDA
+491 A
-497 EAVEISVDVETAD
+497 EPAAQ
-510 TAASQAAAQAAPE
+510 TAADEAITIDYDPVPE
-523 QIEVQ
+523 P
-528 TEQAVKASGSKSK
+528 VKQP
-541 KKVKTYDDEEA
+541 KVKPAAKAEDEG
-552 ESGSGGIG
+552 GSVIG
-560 GLADNLL
+560 DLADNYL
-567 GKSGTRQVVRST
+567 GKAGTRQVIRST
-579 GSSIGREIGKTVGE
+579 GSTIGREIGKTIGE

-606 IGSAIGRNLFG
+606 IGSAIGRNLLG
-617 TLTKKK
+617 TLTGKR

>member
-1 MTSTAIPNKIEG
+1 MV
-13 TLHKEAD
+13 D
-20 VINNTEKRSDMI
+20 
-32 ENGLVYF
+32 NGLIYF
-39 ARKGSE
+39 ARKGDGETLS
-45 DALGD
+45 D

-80 AESFSEIG
+80 AESFSQIG

-98 DMAGIAA
+98 DMAGIAVP
-105 AGEDNENM
+105 GDDSESM
-113 QSRLDRFE
+113 QKRLDRFG
-121 IRDSFEYKGYPV
+121 IRDTFEYRGYPV
-133 SVFDIYAEKG
+133 SIFDIYSDKG
-143 TPLRTTVSEMGPQLF
+143 TPLRTTVSEMGPLLF

-183 LILTDTK
+183 LLLIDTK
-190 DMKAMI
+190 DMKATL
-196 QYAADHSDEF
+196 QYCADHSDEF

-217 ASTIIRAIVS
+217 TSAIIRAIVA
-227 LEAEG
+227 LESEG
-232 ADMFFGEPAI
+232 ADTFFGEPAI

-260 LEAETL
+260 LDAETL

-287 LPEVGDPEKPKIVFF
+287 LPEVGDPAKPKMVFF

-361 HAYTPAEQ
+361 HAY
-369 RALKA
+369 
-374 AADAFR
+374 ADAFR

-385 NTEEQLQNLGT
+385 DTKELMQNLGT

-405 EKGAPSMAEY
+405 EKGAPSVAEY
-415 VFVLPPQSRM
+415 AFVLPPESRM
-425 GALTDEERADAIAG
+425 GAITDEERRNAVDY
-439 SPLNDKYLEMVDN
+439 SPLNNKYLNMIDN
-452 VSAYEVITGKAPAAQ
+452 VSAYEVITGRVPGAAAAAESTVTAPDGQVYGNTSGIPESEPAAQ
-467 PQGEVIEGGYTNV
+467 P
-480 SGIPA
+480 
-485 GEMTAR
+485 
-491 QMVEDA
+491 
-497 EAVEISVDVETAD
+497 EISYDVETQPAVQPKVQP
-510 TAASQAAAQAAPE
+510 AA
-523 QIEVQ
+523 
-528 TEQAVKASGSKSK
+528 KAEDDGKS
-541 KKVKTYDDEEA
+541 T
-552 ESGSGGIG
+552 IG
-560 GLADNLL
+560 EIADNYL
-567 GKSGTRQVVRST
+567 GKSGTKQVIRST
-579 GSSIGREIGKTVGE
+579 GGTIGREIGKTIGE

-606 IGSAIGRNLFG
+606 IGSAIGRNLLG
-617 TLTKKK
+617 TLTSKK

>member
-1 MTSTAIPNKIEG
+1 MV
-13 TLHKEAD
+13 HD
-20 VINNTEKRSDMI
+20 
-32 ENGLVYF
+32 GLIYF
-39 ARKGSE
+39 ARKGGE
-45 DALGD
+45 TLGD

-98 DMAGIAA
+98 DMAGIAVP
-105 AGEDNENM
+105 GTDSEGM
-113 QSRLDRFE
+113 QKRLDRFE
-121 IRDSFEYKGYPV
+121 IRDSFSYRGFPV

-143 TPLRTTVSEMGPQLF
+143 TPLRTTVSEMGPMLF
-158 SQVLDLNDTQ
+158 SQALDLNDTQ

-178 ADDLG
+178 ADDQG

-190 DMKAMI
+190 
-196 QYAADHSDEF
+196 
-206 KMDYGLIPQQS
+206 S
-217 ASTIIRAIVS
+217 AIIRAIVA
-227 LEAEG
+227 LESEG
-232 ADMFFGEPAI
+232 ADTFFGEPAI
-242 DIRDFFLTAP
+242 DIRDLFLTAP

-260 LEAETL
+260 LDAETL

-287 LPEVGDPEKPKIVFF
+287 LPEVGDPEKPKMVFF

-346 GAVMSQLGNKIEHGL
+346 GSVMSQLGNKIEHGL

-369 RALKA
+369 KALNA

-385 NTEEQLQNLGT
+385 NTKELMQNLGT

-415 VFVLPPQSRM
+415 AFILPPESRM
-425 GALTDEERADAIAG
+425 GALTDEERRNAVDY
-439 SPLNDKYLEMVDN
+439 SPLNNKYLNMVDN
-452 VSAYEVITGKAPAAQ
+452 VSAYEVITGRVPGAAASGAGSVTAPDGQ
-467 PQGEVIEGGYTNV
+467 VYGNT

-485 GEMTAR
+485 
-491 QMVEDA
+491 
-497 EAVEISVDVETAD
+497 
-510 TAASQAAAQAAPE
+510 AAPQAQAAAEDVISVEYEDAPQPVKQPKVQPAA
-523 QIEVQ
+523 
-528 TEQAVKASGSKSK
+528 KADEDGGSRLG
-541 KKVKTYDDEEA
+541 E
-552 ESGSGGIG
+552 
-560 GLADNLL
+560 LADNYL
-567 GKSGTRQVVRST
+567 GKSGTRQVIRST
-579 GSSIGREIGKTVGE
+579 GGTIGREIGKTIGE

-606 IGSAIGRNLFG
+606 IGSAIGRNLLG
-617 TLTKKK
+617 TLTGKR

>member
-1 MTSTAIPNKIEG
+1 MPALWYNKFVRESASTLKGGGVRRMGASEDMT
-13 TLHKEAD
+13 D
-20 VINNTEKRSDMI
+20 
-32 ENGLVYF
+32 NGLIYF
-39 ARKGSE
+39 ARKGG
-45 DALGD
+45 DTVGD

-80 AESFSEIG
+80 AESFSELG

-98 DMAGIAA
+98 DMAGIAV
-105 AGEDNENM
+105 AGDDNEGM
-113 QSRLDRFE
+113 QKRIDKFE

-133 SVFDIYAEKG
+133 SIFDIYAEKG

-158 SQVLDLNDTQ
+158 SRVLDLNDTQ

-178 ADDLG
+178 ADDQG

-196 QYAADHSDEF
+196 QYAADHSDEY

-232 ADMFFGEPAI
+232 ADKFFGEPAI

-260 LEAETL
+260 LDAETL
-266 INKPRLYSAFMLYLL
+266 INQPRLYSAFMLYLL
-281 SELFEV
+281 SELFEL

-369 RALKA
+369 KALSA

-385 NTEEQLQNLGT
+385 DTKELMQNLGT

-405 EKGAPSMAEY
+405 EKGAPSVAEY
-415 VFVLPPQSRM
+415 AFILPPQSRM
-425 GALTDEERADAIAG
+425 GAISDEERQAAIDN
-439 SPLNDKYLEMVDN
+439 SPLHNKYLEMVDN
-452 VSAYEVITGKAPAAQ
+452 VSAYEVLTGRVPGAAGAPQDTVTAPDGQ
-467 PQGEVIEGGYTNV
+467 VYGNT

-485 GEMTAR
+485 AEPAAQSAGTDEGITID
-491 QMVEDA
+491 VELGDAAQSASSAQPATSTQPATSASEAPAAKTRKAAAAEPA
-497 EAVEISVDVETAD
+497 EADG
-510 TAASQAAAQAAPE
+510 
-523 QIEVQ
+523 
-528 TEQAVKASGSKSK
+528 GS
-541 KKVKTYDDEEA
+541 A
-552 ESGSGGIG
+552 IG
-560 GLADNLL
+560 DLADSLL
-567 GKSGTRQVVRST
+567 GKSGTRQVIRST
-579 GSSIGREIGKTVGE
+579 GGTIGREIGKTIGE

-606 IGSAIGRNLFG
+606 IGSSIGRNLFG
-617 TLTKKK
+617 TLTSKKR

>member
-1 MTSTAIPNKIEG
+1 
-13 TLHKEAD
+13 
-20 VINNTEKRSDMI
+20 MI
-32 ENGLVYF
+32 DNGLIYF
-39 ARKGSE
+39 SKKLDGEMLS
-45 DALGD
+45 D

-98 DMAGIAA
+98 DMAGIAV
-105 AGEDNENM
+105 AGEDNEGM
-113 QSRLDRFE
+113 QKRMDRFE
-121 IRDSFEYKGYPV
+121 IRDNFNYQGYPV
-133 SVFDIYAEKG
+133 SIFDIYAEKG

-183 LILTDTK
+183 LVLIDTK

-260 LEAETL
+260 LDAETL

-281 SELFEV
+281 SELFEL

-380 ENPEF
+380 ENPAF

-396 GEAVVSMLD
+396 GEAVVSTLD
-405 EKGAPSMAEY
+405 EKGAPSVAEY
-415 VFVLPPQSRM
+415 VAILPPQSRM
-425 GALTDEERADAIAG
+425 GALTDEERTTAVEQ
-439 SPLNDKYLEMVDN
+439 SPLNSKYLEMVDN
-452 VSAYEVITGKAPAAQ
+452 VSAYEVITGKAQAAAPA
-467 PQGEVIEGGYTNV
+467 GEPAPGGFTNV
-480 SGIPA
+480 SGIP
-485 GEMTAR
+485 EVETTR
-491 QMVEDA
+491 QIVLEA
-497 EAVEISVDVETAD
+497 EQADAVEVNVDLAEP
-510 TAASQAAAQAAPE
+510 AAA
-523 QIEVQ
+523 
-528 TEQAVKASGSKSK
+528 TSKSKSK
-541 KKVKTYDDEEA
+541 KAVENEE
-552 ESGSGGIG
+552 SGGIG
-560 GLADNLL
+560 GLAEGLL
-567 GKSGTRQVVRST
+567 GKSGARQVVRST
-579 GSSIGREIGKTVGE
+579 GGSIGREIGKTVGE

-617 TLTKKK
+617 TLTKK

>member
-1 MTSTAIPNKIEG
+1 MVDNG
-13 TLHKEAD
+13 
-20 VINNTEKRSDMI
+20 MI
-32 ENGLVYF
+32 YF
-39 ARKGSE
+39 ARKGDGE
-45 DALGD
+45 TLGD

-80 AESFSEIG
+80 AESFSQLG

-98 DMAGIAA
+98 DMAGIAVP
-105 AGEDNENM
+105 GDDSEGM
-113 QSRLDRFE
+113 QKRLDRFD
-121 IRDSFEYKGYPV
+121 IRDTFCYRGFPV
-133 SVFDIYAEKG
+133 SIFDIYSDKG
-143 TPLRTTVSEMGPQLF
+143 TPLRTTVSEMGPLLF

-183 LILTDTK
+183 LLLIDTK
-190 DMKAMI
+190 DMKATL
-196 QYAADHSDEF
+196 QYCADHSDEF

-217 ASTIIRAIVS
+217 TSAIIRAIVA
-227 LEAEG
+227 LESEG
-232 ADMFFGEPAI
+232 ADRFFGEPAI

-260 LEAETL
+260 LDAETL

-281 SELFEV
+281 SELFEL
-287 LPEVGDPEKPKIVFF
+287 LPEVGDPEKPKMVFF

-311 NASKSLLEKIEQVV
+311 NASKVLLEKIEQVV

-369 RALKA
+369 KALNA

-385 NTEEQLQNLGT
+385 DTKELMQNLGT

-405 EKGAPSMAEY
+405 EKGAPSVAEY
-415 VFVLPPQSRM
+415 AFVLPPESRM
-425 GALTDEERADAIAG
+425 GALTDEERTATVEN
-439 SPLNDKYLEMVDN
+439 SPLNSKYLEMVDN
-452 VSAYEVITGKAPAAQ
+452 FSAYEKITGRIPGGAAAASGTVTGPDGQ
-467 PQGEVIEGGYTNV
+467 VYGNT

-485 GEMTAR
+485 
-491 QMVEDA
+491 A
-497 EAVEISVDVETAD
+497 EP
-510 TAASQAAAQAAPE
+510 AAQAAADE
-523 QIEVQ
+523 GFTIDVDTQ
-528 TEQAVKASGSKSK
+528 TYAEPAAQQAPKAQKAAKAEEEGGSSLG
-541 KKVKTYDDEEA
+541 E
-552 ESGSGGIG
+552 I
-560 GLADNLL
+560 ADNFL
-567 GKSGTRQVVRST
+567 GKSGTRQVIRST
-579 GSSIGREIGKTVGE
+579 GGTIGREIGKTIGE

-606 IGSAIGRNLFG
+606 IGSAIGRNLLG
-617 TLTKKK
+617 TLTGKK